1 MAVKTFAAIEV
12 GSSHLAMKI
21 YEISKRLGF
30 RELDHVRYMISLGV
44 DTYTKGVIGYEK
56 VNEIC
61 EVLKKFRFKMD
72 EYQVDDYTAVGGSA
86 LREAKNR
93 DLIVD
98 QIFVKTGLKVNI
110 ISNAQ
115 QRFYIFKSVAYKMKN
130 FEQLISEGAA
140 IVDLGAGSL
149 QVSCFEKGA
158 LASSQNIKL
167 GSLRIREIL
176 SELEGHTTSFVDV
189 MEDYIGN
196 DMRTFLRLRL
206 KDHNL
211 RHMIVVGEEFSSI
224 INYVSMTKN
233 KEFLTG
239 EQFNKIYNKLRRS
252 TPPEIADKYGIPY
265 ELATVI
271 VPSSI
276 IYKKM
281 LDFTT
286 VEKLWE
292 PQADMCDGLA
302 VDYSERVEKFVLSH
316 DFEKDILNC
325 MRNVTKKF
333 ESSEE
338 HIKNVEM
345 LAMKIFDGMRKFSG
359 LNMRHRLLLQL
370 AALLHDCGKYVS
382 MAESIKASYELIRL
396 TEIIGLSEPEKQMV
410 AHIVLYN
417 SCSEIPDYDK
427 EKLRMT
433 KEDFIAVIKMAAI
446 LRLCNSMDR
455 SHKQKI
461 ENIRISVKDQEL
473 KITADTIYDLTLEQ
487 GTVKARAGMFEEIFG
502 LVPVLRQK
510 RSI

>member
-1 MAVKTFAAIEV
+1 MAIKTFAAIEV
-12 GSSHLAMKI
+12 GSSHLSMKI

-44 DTYTKGVIGYEK
+44 DTYSKGLIGYEK

-61 EVLKKFRFKMD
+61 NVLKKFRFKME
-72 EYQVDDYTAVGGSA
+72 EYRVDDYTAVGGSA

-98 QIFVKTGLKVNI
+98 QIFVRTGLKVNI

-115 QRFYIFKSVAYKMKN
+115 QRFYIFKSIAYKMKN
-130 FEQLISEGAA
+130 FEQLIAEGAA

-149 QVSCFEKGA
+149 QVSCFEKGV
-158 LASSQNIKL
+158 LASSQNIRL

-176 SELEGHTTSFVDV
+176 SELEGHTTNFVDV

-196 DMRTFLRLRL
+196 DMRTLRRLRL
-206 KDHNL
+206 KDHHM

-239 EQFNKIYNKLRRS
+239 EQFNKIYNKLLKS
-252 TPPEIADKYGIPY
+252 TPSEIADKYGIPY

-276 IYKKM
+276 VYKKM
-281 LDFTT
+281 LDFTM

-316 DFEKDILNC
+316 DFEKDIINC
-325 MRNVTKKF
+325 MRRMTEKY

-338 HIKNVEM
+338 HIQNVEM
-345 LAMKIFDGMRKFSG
+345 LAMKLFDGMKKISG
-359 LNMRHRLLLQL
+359 LTMRHRLLLRL
-370 AALLHDCGKYVS
+370 GAMLHDCGKYVS
-382 MAESIKASYELIRL
+382 MAQSIKASYELIRL
-396 TEIIGLSEPEKQMV
+396 TEIIGLSETEKEMV
-410 AHIVLYN
+410 ALIVLYN
-417 SCSEIPDYDK
+417 SYGEIPDYEK
-427 EKLRMT
+427 EHLGIP
-433 KEDFIAVIKMAAI
+433 KEDYVAVIKMAAM

-461 ENIRISVKDQEL
+461 ENIRITIKDQEL

-487 GTVKARAGMFEEIFG
+487 GTVKARAHMFEEIFG

-510 RSI
+510 RNF